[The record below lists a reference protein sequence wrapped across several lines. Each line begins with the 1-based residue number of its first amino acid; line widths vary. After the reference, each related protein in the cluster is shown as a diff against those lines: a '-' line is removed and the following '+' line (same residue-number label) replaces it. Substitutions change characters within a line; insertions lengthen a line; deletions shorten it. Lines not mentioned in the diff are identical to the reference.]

1 MMGSIVFP
9 PSSNKGLEIKEI
21 TQNHVCP
28 PFQKDLER
36 TAEQI
41 PFYNSFIER
50 TNLSQIE
57 IVNFLKSH
65 PKVENVYYCIPRK
78 HGQSLQKNCR

>member
-9 PSSNKGLEIKEI
+9 PSSSNKGLEIKEI

-36 TAEQI
+36 TWASRY
-41 PFYNSFIER
+41 PFTIA
-50 TNLSQIE
+50 L
-57 IVNFLKSH
+57 
-65 PKVENVYYCIPRK
+65 
-78 HGQSLQKNCR
+78 